1 MKETCGCCAG
11 TEKLTPARTENR
23 PGLDSLV
30 YRVGT
35 HATFLATMKAR
46 LSNMAVEPPP
56 GDQSAPAHPLAGLT
70 ARDGSDFSVALLDGW
85 ATVADVLT
93 FYQERIANEGYLRTA
108 TERRSVLELARLV
121 GYALRPGVAATTHLA
136 FNIDDNFKE
145 TAVLEPGV
153 RAQSVPGPGEQPQS
167 FETIEPLLARAE
179 WNALRPRVKQ
189 PQTLASVKQR
199 RGLYLKGIT
208 TNLKPN
214 DPLLLRQFD
223 DNVLW
228 RVLKVETDAAADHT
242 LVRLAPWN
250 ETASLKEAAA
260 VVGEPARQAYVS
272 TVREVSKR
280 YAVLEDFNVKPNSKT
295 ATRVLKTLADLH
307 EKATPN
313 ISADAL
319 DALVYE
325 KLTLLRAELEAAEAG
340 GFTVLAPWIKGAVTE
355 LNDAAWVAHGI
366 DSEGDPEEFKPEA
379 GQAQFGGQRA
389 LQDMMSKLTRRPSVP
404 PPNSLQLRRDASRLF
419 AQGSDTTMQVIQ
431 AARPELRK
439 ALPAALANSR
449 VTPADE
455 LEVYA
460 LRVKSSV
467 YGSTAPK
474 RPVLDSKGAVVGTQE
489 WPIDGVQTVGVSFD
503 FSGESLG
510 PNRARLAFKRPGG
523 QFTTNVPDINPTTDT
538 PAQVGDL
545 HVTFGP
551 GSKFTS
557 AEGFTVQLDELKRKL
572 SFRFTTTNGR
582 ILLTVQ
588 TATTTELTN
597 HSIGLGETHTL
608 TVGGRNV
615 TLSFLQDLTFG
626 GSGKTVTM
634 VEEAPLAPPQEL
646 PLDAVYEQV
655 TPGGFAA
662 VVRDTFSTPIVAL
675 VRSAQNVSRND
686 YNFPAKVTQLTLSAN
701 WLRPQDL
708 YLSDIRA
715 TNVFAQS
722 ERLALAQEPI
732 TAPVCDGASDWIE
745 LDGLYR
751 DLQTGRWLIVAGERA
766 DIEDAFGNT
775 VEGVKTAE
783 LVMLDGVKQDIRQPP
798 LTATVLDNSTQL
810 PGKVPTP
817 NPGETLHTF
826 IRFAKPLSFCYRR
839 DRVTI
844 YGNVA
849 KATHGETRAETLG
862 SGDGSRA
869 LQSFTLRQPPLTY
882 VAAPTPAGAASTLH
896 VFVNEVEWHEAET
909 LAELGPTDHAFLT
922 KNDDEGRTTLTFGNG
937 LAGAR
942 LPTGVENVRAV
953 YRSGIGKGGNV
964 RAEQLTT
971 LVTRP
976 LGVKDVTN
984 PMRAS
989 GGSDKEGRD
998 LARQNAPLAA
1008 TALDR
1013 LVSVQDYA
1021 DFASMFAGIG
1031 KTAARRVTDG
1041 RRALVHLTIAGVD
1054 DIPVE
1059 KTSDLYQN
1067 LVRALHEYG
1076 DEDVPVRVAVR
1087 ELVLLVASLGV
1098 GLLPDYKWE
1107 PVAARLRDTLLERF
1121 GFARRALGQDAVL
1134 SELISTAQAVE
1145 GVAYVDVDVF
1155 GGVPELKLD
1164 EDGMLRL
1171 LTPNEVS
1178 AAVLAM
1184 LPDQTK
1190 PGQAQPQQR
1199 VRVNLAAPRDGDIQP
1214 AQIAI
1219 LSPDAPDTLIINQI
1233 KKR

>member
-11 TEKLTPARTENR
+11 TEKLTPARTGNR
-23 PGLDSLV
+23 PGLDSLA

-46 LSNMAVEPPP
+46 LSNMAIEPPP

-70 ARDGSDFSVALLDGW
+70 ARDGSDFSIALLDGW

-121 GYALRPGVAATTHLA
+121 GYALRPGVAATTYLA

-145 TAVLEPGV
+145 TAVLDPGV

-167 FETIEPLLARAE
+167 FETVEPLLARAE

-223 DNVLW
+223 DSVLW
-228 RVLKVETDAAADHT
+228 RVLKVETDAAADYT

-250 ETASLKEAAA
+250 ETATLKATA
-260 VVGEPARQAYVS
+260 VVNEPARQAYVS
-272 TVREVSKR
+272 TVRKVTQR
-280 YAVLEDFNVKPNSKT
+280 YSVVEDFNVKPNSKT
-295 ATRVLKTLADLH
+295 ATRVLKILADLH
-307 EKATPN
+307 EKATPS
-313 ISADAL
+313 IKADAL
-319 DALVYE
+319 DALVHE

-355 LNDAAWVAHGI
+355 LNDAAWAAHGI

-419 AQGSDTTMQVIQ
+419 APGSDTTMQVIH
-431 AARPELRK
+431 AVRPELRK

-503 FSGESLG
+503 FSGETLG
-510 PNRARLAFKRPGG
+510 PNRARLSLKRPGG
-523 QFTTNVPDINPTTDT
+523 QFTTDVPIIKSSADT
-538 PAQVGDL
+538 PAQVGEL

-557 AEGFTVQLDELKRKL
+557 DEGFTVQLDELKRKL
-572 SFRFTTTNGR
+572 SFRFTGGR
-582 ILLTVQ
+582 ILVTVK
-588 TATTTELTN
+588 TADATELPG
-597 HSIGLGETHTL
+597 HSIGLGEKHTL

-615 TLSFLQDLTFG
+615 TLTFAREQDFG
-626 GSGKTVTM
+626 NESTVTL
-634 VEEAPLAPPQEL
+634 VEEGPLPPPQEL

-655 TPGGFAA
+655 TPGGFVA
-662 VVRDTFSTPIVAL
+662 VVRDAFTTPIVAL
-675 VRSAQNVSRND
+675 IKSAQNVSRND
-686 YNFPAKVTQLTLSAN
+686 YNFPAKVTQLTLSVN
-701 WLRPQDL
+701 WLKPQDL

-732 TAPVCDGASDWIE
+732 TAPICDGASDWLE

-798 LTATVLDNSTQL
+798 LTVTFVDNNSTQL
-810 PGKVPTP
+810 SEKVPTP

-826 IRFAKPLSFCYRR
+826 IRFAKPLSYCYRR
-839 DRVTI
+839 DRITI

-896 VFVNEVEWHEAET
+896 VFVNEVEWHEAEA

-953 YRSGIGKGGNV
+953 YRNGIGKAGNV

-971 LVTRP
+971 LITRP
-976 LGVKDVTN
+976 LGVKEVNN

-1021 DFASMFAGIG
+1021 DFANMFAGIG

-1067 LVRALHEYG
+1067 LVRALYEYG

-1098 GLLPDYKWE
+1098 GILPDYKWE
-1107 PVAARLRDTLLERF
+1107 PVTARIRATLLERF
-1121 GFARRALGQDAVL
+1121 GFARRRLGQDAVL

-1155 GGVPELKLD
+1155 GGVPELKVD
-1164 EDGMLRL
+1164 ENGALRL
-1171 LTPNEVS
+1171 LTPDEVS
-1178 AAVLAM
+1178 AAVLGL
-1184 LPDQTK
+1184 LPDPTK
-1190 PGQAQPQQR
+1190 PLPPDKAQPQQR
-1199 VRVNLAAPRDGDIQP
+1199 VRVNLAAQRGADIQP